1 MSGMAWEDRFNLICR
16 NADKRRRAWRRF
28 ISRTTKLAAAADPA
42 TGGNESL
49 VHNWGNQEARRIWA
63 EGWKRWRAY
72 AEAADKRYNAL
83 VRGQ

>member
-1 MSGMAWEDRFNLICR
+1 MNWNDRFNLILR

-28 ISRTTKLAAAADPA
+28 MSRTTKLAAIADPR

-72 AEAADKRYNAL
+72 AEAADKRYNML
-83 VRGQ
+83 VRGN